1 MGTLV
6 SVKGGWKVSG
16 FTQAYFWPSGGMFSI
31 QAILVTQWFAQTS
44 VISLG
49 GIMVHCDL
57 PDSYASWAHNSLSF
71 HALCLW
77 FSGVTV
83 NRTPLNAYT
92 SSPLAIGGVK
102 LSMVILT
109 SGIRRHWGGSLGW
122 STRPWLTKLL
132 PMEHSFT
139 NQTGRDE
146 MLSLGLFPP
155 GPLEGVLW

>member
-31 QAILVTQWFAQTS
+31 QAIPVTQWFAQTS

-109 SGIRRHWGGSLGW
+109 SGIRRAVWAGPHGLGW
-122 STRPWLTKLL
+122 LSCCLWSIVL
-132 PMEHSFT
+132 
-139 NQTGRDE
+139 QIGRGE
-146 MLSLGLFPP
+146 MKCSL
-155 GPLEGVLW
+155 